1 MHLLSK
7 WIFSIYIF
15 QYESL
20 LFYLKNK
27 RPRPYNV
34 GHPGRVF
41 CLFFTFRIALISLTM
56 DSTTWWMHIGGMTGV
71 QIPCAF
77 QTSFST
83 SGFSGPCEF
92 CVPLYRYHQLV
103 RVTASKLLRQYRQLR
118 LLCKQMECSDITS
131 WIWMWSSLLSC
142 SKQQSDTENIVTDY
156 LSLLYTSYTGLK

>member
-1 MHLLSK
+1 MNFFN
-7 WIFSIYIF
+7 IYFSIWKF
-15 QYESL
+15 TFLPQ
-20 LFYLKNK
+20 KK

-34 GHPGRVF
+34 GHPGSV
-41 CLFFTFRIALISLTM
+41 LPLFTFRIALISLTM

-77 QTSFST
+77 QTSFSI

-92 CVPLYRYHQLV
+92 CVPLYRHHQLV

-131 WIWMWSSLLSC
+131 WIWMRFSLLSC

-156 LSLLYTSYTGLK
+156 LSLPSYTGLK